1 MKTIALII
9 TLTVLNLSV
18 LAQDNPKGEKLS
30 IEQQNQLQLKRMTL
44 EYDLTPSQQ
53 KDLAPLLAERNN
65 KKRERRE
72 EMKANKE
79 NHKQLSANEKFEIKN
94 KMLDEQIEF
103 KSKMKKIL
111 TKEQFEKW
119 EQHRH
124 EKMKNIKHRKHLK
137 HLKQNQNHPEDSK

>member
-1 MKTIALII
+1 MKKLALII
-9 TLTVLNLSV
+9 AIIGFGISAI
-18 LAQDNPKGEKLS
+18 AQNNPKGEKLTPD
-30 IEQQNQLQLKRMTL
+30 QQNQLQLKRMTL

-53 KDLAPLLAERNN
+53 KDLAPLLAGRNN